1 MEMSD
6 RKKVIKGLECCTKKI
21 CIYKDTE
28 KECPYWELCGEY
40 EDSFEDCTT
49 ALSKDALPL
58 LKAQEPR
65 VMTLEEI
72 MMFDGAFIVEYNPE
86 RLSRCMNW
94 AMFHFMDEKWVHI
107 WRPRMVEHYARE
119 QYSFT
124 WRCWTSRPTE
134 EQREATP
141 WEI

>member
-1 MEMSD
+1 MTD
-6 RKKVIKGLECCTKKI
+6 KI
-21 CIYKDTE
+21 EKAIKDTE
-28 KECPYWELCGEY
+28 SAFDLWEEDRRCPGEDWSDIH
-40 EDSFEDCTT
+40 ESMDL
-49 ALSKDALPL
+49 AIAA

-107 WRPRMVEHYARE
+107 WRRRMVEHYARE
-119 QYSFT
+119 QYGFT
-124 WRCWTSRPTE
+124 WRCWTSRPTDA
-134 EQREATP
+134 QREATP
-141 WEI
+141 WQTR

>member
-1 MEMSD
+1 MDNKLEN
-6 RKKVIKGLECCTKKI
+6 VINRLAHAIG
-21 CIYKDTE
+21 
-28 KECPYWELCGEY
+28 PAAWRVCGGVVVNAETVQ
-40 EDSFEDCTT
+40 EAIS
-49 ALSKDALPL
+49 L

-65 VMTLEEI
+65 VLTLEEI

-119 QYSFT
+119 QYGFT
-124 WRCWTSRPTE
+124 WRCWTSRPTDA
-134 EQREATP
+134 QREATA
-141 WEI
+141 WIK